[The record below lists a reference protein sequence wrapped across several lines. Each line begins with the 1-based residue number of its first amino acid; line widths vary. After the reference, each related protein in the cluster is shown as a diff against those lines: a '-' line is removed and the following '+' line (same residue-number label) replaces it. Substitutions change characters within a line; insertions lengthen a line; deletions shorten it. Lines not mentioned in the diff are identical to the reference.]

1 MISDAVTIKKG
12 EAATM
17 IETDSAWKG
26 AKFHSIPT
34 DLVDALRVVAAGD
47 NLAILWAGAKT
58 QLCVNLPHGDG
69 ALVKMVGVAFEAQ
82 LNANVSWNDI
92 DRVEIT
98 VVCGVE
104 RGPKTGTQA
113 HLHLLASG
121 LTVCETF
128 PFGKSES
135 TPLKQVLLE
144 IPRDALNRER
154 FPQISVF
161 LILFAQ
167 RNDSTEGVLFSVD
180 TIDFAL
186 RKK

>member
-1 MISDAVTIKKG
+1 MSASLSATVTGGKLPKSP
-12 EAATM
+12 
-17 IETDSAWKG
+17 SA
-26 AKFHSIPT
+26 
-34 DLVDALRVVAAGD
+34 
-47 NLAILWAGAKT
+47 AKT
-58 QLCVNLPHGDG
+58 PQ
-69 ALVKMVGVAFEAQ
+69 VGWNDVHVRPF
-82 LNANVSWNDI
+82 SWNDI

-144 IPRDALNRER
+144 IPPDALNRER